1 MWGLFSMIF
10 NAISKFRKILFVLV
24 LCNPIIAASYA
35 DEIICSN
42 LVTAYLESRYQKEN
56 FRLFFPPLLKIT
68 NEYIYLSDNKKTDA
82 NIEWYAKIKNQNGS
96 LKNSMAIRSIIDM
109 RDGKEYDAI
118 VRYNYQK
125 NNSIYTSTQLSGLDN
140 YGLPPNIYK
149 GCVLNKSL
157 RNGITDTQTQQS
169 QSSKNNTTYNSQKD
183 FCSEIGFEPGTE
195 SFGNC
200 VLKMMDK
207 D

>member
-1 MWGLFSMIF
+1 MIF
-10 NAISKFRKILFVLV
+10 NTISKFKKILFVLA
-24 LCNPIIAASYA
+24 LFNPITAASYA

-140 YGLPPNIYK
+140 YGLPANIYK

-157 RNGITDTQTQQS
+157 RNGITNTQTQQP

-207 D
+207 N

>member
-1 MWGLFSMIF
+1 MIF
-10 NAISKFRKILFVLV
+10 NTISKFKKILFILA
-24 LCNPIIAASYA
+24 LFNPITVASYA

-157 RNGITDTQTQQS
+157 RNGITDTQTQQP
-169 QSSKNNTTYNSQKD
+169 QSSKNNTTYNSQKN

-200 VLKMMDK
+200 VLKMIDK
-207 D
+207 N

>member
-1 MWGLFSMIF
+1 MIF
-10 NAISKFRKILFVLV
+10 NTISKFKKILFILA
-24 LCNPIIAASYA
+24 LFNPITAASYA

-82 NIEWYAKIKNQNGS
+82 NSEWYAKIKNQNGS

-140 YGLPPNIYK
+140 YGLPANIYK

-207 D
+207 N

>member
-1 MWGLFSMIF
+1 MIF
-10 NAISKFRKILFVLV
+10 NTISKFKKILFILA
-24 LCNPIIAASYA
+24 LFNPITAASYA

-207 D
+207 N

>member
-1 MWGLFSMIF
+1 MIF
-10 NAISKFRKILFVLV
+10 NTISKFKKILFILA
-24 LCNPIIAASYA
+24 LFNPITVASYA

-157 RNGITDTQTQQS
+157 RNGITDTQTQQP

-183 FCSEIGFEPGTE
+183 FFSEIGFEPGTE

-207 D
+207 N

>member
-1 MWGLFSMIF
+1 MVF
-10 NAISKFRKILFVLV
+10 NTKSKFRKILFILA
-24 LCNPIIAASYA
+24 LFNPITAASYA

-42 LVTAYLESRYQKEN
+42 LVTTYLESRYQKEN

-82 NIEWYAKIKNQNGS
+82 NIKWYAKIKNQNGS
-96 LKNSMAIRSIIDM
+96 LKNSMATRSIIDM
-109 RDGKEYDAI
+109 RDGKKYDAI

-125 NNSIYTSTQLSGLDN
+125 NNSIRTSTQLSGLDN

-149 GCVLNKSL
+149 GCVLSKSL
-157 RNGITDTQTQQS
+157 KNEVTDTQTQQP
-169 QSSKNNTTYNSQKD
+169 QSSKNNSTYNSQKD
-183 FCSEIGFEPGTE
+183 FCSEIGFKPGTE

>member
-1 MWGLFSMIF
+1 M
-10 NAISKFRKILFVLV
+10 
-24 LCNPIIAASYA
+24 
-35 DEIICSN
+35 
-42 LVTAYLESRYQKEN
+42 
-56 FRLFFPPLLKIT
+56 KIT
-68 NEYIYLSDNKKTDA
+68 TEYIYLSDNKKTDS

-157 RNGITDTQTQQS
+157 RNEITDTQTQQP

-200 VLKMMDK
+200 VLKMIDK
-207 D
+207 N

>member
-1 MWGLFSMIF
+1 MIF
-10 NAISKFRKILFVLV
+10 NTISKFKKILFTLA
-24 LCNPIIAASYA
+24 LFNPITAASYA

-140 YGLPPNIYK
+140 YGLPANIYK
-149 GCVLNKSL
+149 GCILNKSL

-207 D
+207 N

>member
-1 MWGLFSMIF
+1 MIF
-10 NAISKFRKILFVLV
+10 NTISKFKKILFILA
-24 LCNPIIAASYA
+24 LFNPITVASYA

-157 RNGITDTQTQQS
+157 RNGITDTQTQQP

-200 VLKMMDK
+200 VLKMIDK
-207 D
+207 N

>member
-1 MWGLFSMIF
+1 MIF
-10 NAISKFRKILFVLV
+10 SAISKFRKILIILALF
-24 LCNPIIAASYA
+24 NPITAASYA

-68 NEYIYLSDNKKTDA
+68 NEYIFLSDNRKTDA
-82 NIEWYAKIKNQNGS
+82 NIKWYAKIKNQNRS
-96 LKNSMAIRSIIDM
+96 LKNSMAIRSIIDI
-109 RDGKEYDAI
+109 RDGKKYDAI

-125 NNSIYTSTQLSGLDN
+125 NNSIHTSTQLSGLDN

-157 RNGITDTQTQQS
+157 RNGITNTQTQQP

-207 D
+207 N

>member
-1 MWGLFSMIF
+1 MVF
-10 NAISKFRKILFVLV
+10 NTKSKFRKILFILA
-24 LCNPIIAASYA
+24 LFNPITAASYA

-140 YGLPPNIYK
+140 YGLPANIYK

-207 D
+207 N

>member
-1 MWGLFSMIF
+1 MIF
-10 NAISKFRKILFVLV
+10 NTISKFKKILFVLA
-24 LCNPIIAASYA
+24 LFNPITAASYA

-157 RNGITDTQTQQS
+157 RNGITDTQTQQP
-169 QSSKNNTTYNSQKD
+169 QPSKNNTTYNSQKD

-200 VLKMMDK
+200 VLKMIDK
-207 D
+207 N

>member
-1 MWGLFSMIF
+1 MIF
-10 NAISKFRKILFVLV
+10 SAISKFRKILIILALF
-24 LCNPIIAASYA
+24 NPITAASYA

-96 LKNSMAIRSIIDM
+96 LKNSMAIRSIIDI
-109 RDGKEYDAI
+109 RDGKKYDAI

-125 NNSIYTSTQLSGLDN
+125 NNSIHTSTQLSGLDN

-157 RNGITDTQTQQS
+157 RNEVANTQTKQP

-207 D
+207 E

>member
-1 MWGLFSMIF
+1 MIF
-10 NAISKFRKILFVLV
+10 NTISKFKKILFILA
-24 LCNPIIAASYA
+24 LFNPITAASYA

-68 NEYIYLSDNKKTDA
+68 DEYIYLSDNKKTDA

-140 YGLPPNIYK
+140 YGLPANIYK

-207 D
+207 N

>member
-1 MWGLFSMIF
+1 MIF
-10 NAISKFRKILFVLV
+10 NTISKFKKILFILA
-24 LCNPIIAASYA
+24 LFNPITAASYA

-140 YGLPPNIYK
+140 DGLPANIYK

-207 D
+207 N

>member
-1 MWGLFSMIF
+1 MIF
-10 NAISKFRKILFVLV
+10 NTISKFKKILFILA
-24 LCNPIIAASYA
+24 LFNPITAASYA

-140 YGLPPNIYK
+140 YGLPANIYK

-157 RNGITDTQTQQS
+157 RNGITDTQTQQP

-207 D
+207 N

>member
-1 MWGLFSMIF
+1 MIF
-10 NAISKFRKILFVLV
+10 NTISKFRKILTILALFS
-24 LCNPIIAASYA
+24 PITAASYA

-42 LVTAYLESRYQKEN
+42 LVTAYLESRYQREN

-68 NEYIYLSDNKKTDA
+68 NEYIYLSDNRKTDE
-82 NIEWYAKIKNQNGS
+82 NIKWYAKIKNQNGS
-96 LKNSMAIRSIIDM
+96 LKNSMAIRSIIDN
-109 RDGKEYDAI
+109 RDGKKYDAI

-125 NNSIYTSTQLSGLDN
+125 NNSIHTSTQLSGLDN

-157 RNGITDTQTQQS
+157 RNEVADTQTQQP

>member
-1 MWGLFSMIF
+1 MIF
-10 NAISKFRKILFVLV
+10 NTISKFRKILFILV
-24 LCNPIIAASYA
+24 LFNPITAASYA

-42 LVTAYLESRYQKEN
+42 LVTTYLESRYQKEN

-68 NEYIYLSDNKKTDA
+68 NEYIYLSDNKKTDV
-82 NIEWYAKIKNQNGS
+82 NIKWYAKIKNQNGS
-96 LKNSMAIRSIIDM
+96 LKNSMATRSIIDM
-109 RDGKEYDAI
+109 RNGKEYDAI

-125 NNSIYTSTQLSGLDN
+125 NNSIHTHTQLQGLDHHVF
-140 YGLPPNIYK
+140 PPNIYK
-149 GCVLNKSL
+149 GCVLNKEL
-157 RNGITDTQTQQS
+157 RNEVKNSQTQKT
-169 QSSKNNTTYNSQKD
+169 QSSNKNVTYNSQKE

-207 D
+207 N

>member
-1 MWGLFSMIF
+1 MIF
-10 NAISKFRKILFVLV
+10 NTISKFKKILFILA
-24 LCNPIIAASYA
+24 LFNPITAASYA

-140 YGLPPNIYK
+140 YGLPANIYK

-157 RNGITDTQTQQS
+157 RNEITDTQTQQP

-200 VLKMMDK
+200 VLKMIDK
-207 D
+207 N